1 MQRLNLSTAKEKI
14 LADVRRYIAEVQ
26 SITRSPVETVEEG
39 IRALV
44 ALRKASYED
53 LNQIQHEY
61 AALCAVHWL
70 VAQGRASNGI
80 TWQWNPRQTGDASEP
95 DIRAVSELKTV
106 ISGEV
111 TTSPKPIGFID
122 SRMASTLKKLAAMA
136 GEQFYFVLTAPM
148 AQRARTKVAKAGY
161 EIVVVQLP
169 NAALAIEQP
178 QPLQS
183 DINHYEESQ

>member
-1 MQRLNLSTAKEKI
+1 MQRLDLSTAKEKV
-14 LADVRRYIAEVQ
+14 LSDVRRYIAEVQ

-70 VAQGRASNGI
+70 IEQGRVSNGI

-95 DIRAVSELKTV
+95 DIRAVLEVETI

-111 TTSPKPIGFID
+111 TTSPKPVGFID
-122 SRMASTLKKLAAMA
+122 SRMASTLKKLAAME
-136 GEQFYFVLTAPM
+136 GERFVLTATM
-148 AQRARTKVAKAGY
+148 AQRARTKVARAGY
-161 EIVVVQLP
+161 EIVVVQLQ
-169 NAALAIEQP
+169 NAALAIEQQ
-178 QPLQS
+178 QPSQRGN
-183 DINHYEESQ
+183 NHEEE